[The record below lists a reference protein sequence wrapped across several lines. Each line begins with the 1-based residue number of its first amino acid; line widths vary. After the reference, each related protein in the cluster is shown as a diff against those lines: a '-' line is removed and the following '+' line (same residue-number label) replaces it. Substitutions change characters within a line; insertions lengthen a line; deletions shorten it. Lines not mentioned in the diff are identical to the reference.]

1 MVFVINIVLGLL
13 LILFFTGVFNAKM
26 EETVALFQKELTHIR
41 DGVYTDFA
49 HVSVSSVALAEQ
61 LSQSIEMTLL
71 EHGTKPSDLYRHPE
85 LVNTI
90 LAREFSKLLNGL
102 HSSKGSGVFL
112 VLNATANPHIDKAA
126 YSRAGLFLRNMEA
139 TAVSSTYYDIRYF
152 RGPAVIGRSNQMT
165 ILPQW
170 KMEFDVSNADFFIT
184 PVKMAM
190 QTELPIS
197 RQYYWCPKLTLDN
210 YSSAMMCS
218 VPLIASD
225 HTVMGVAGFS
235 FSSML
240 FKQKYSPDNSA
251 QSHIFCMFAPS
262 ENAALHMRN
271 AMFAG
276 NHLISEVIPQAD
288 MQVMSATGKLSHYT
302 CSNDET
308 YLGLDSSIRL
318 YAADSPYEQQE
329 WRVVLLVP
337 KADMSTYIAKQN
349 RLIIWLILFLATG
362 CVALSILLSRKFMRP
377 ITKALNA
384 IKLRRTAEYTKM
396 GIPEIDDLMEHLT
409 QQDMDDKK
417 KPVDSAA
424 HNTAMFESFV
434 ENITTL
440 STAERAVFDLYLQ
453 GNTAREIADILYL
466 SINTIKTHNKRIYMK
481 LNVSSRK
488 ELLVYTQMM
497 QELQKGSRKT

>member
-1 MVFVINIVLGLL
+1 
-13 LILFFTGVFNAKM
+13 
-26 EETVALFQKELTHIR
+26 
-41 DGVYTDFA
+41 
-49 HVSVSSVALAEQ
+49 
-61 LSQSIEMTLL
+61 
-71 EHGTKPSDLYRHPE
+71 
-85 LVNTI
+85 
-90 LAREFSKLLNGL
+90 
-102 HSSKGSGVFL
+102 
-112 VLNATANPHIDKAA
+112 
-126 YSRAGLFLRNMEA
+126 
-139 TAVSSTYYDIRYF
+139 
-152 RGPAVIGRSNQMT
+152 
-165 ILPQW
+165 
-170 KMEFDVSNADFFIT
+170 
-184 PVKMAM
+184 
-190 QTELPIS
+190 
-197 RQYYWCPKLTLDN
+197 
-210 YSSAMMCS
+210 MMCS